1 MTINNF
7 TFFSPNGT
15 EFPVGSNNDAKL
27 YMMLSGMD
35 YTTFRR
41 TDWSSPIN
49 TALNIQYVNT
59 SLIVAGRYFELINHT
74 VALNANALNYIHIN
88 IDLTLTTNPVS
99 VSCETADHSN
109 SIDLNNSSGVY
120 KRVIDIITTDG
131 LGVTNRV
138 TPTQK
143 MKVGD
148 LTSNS
153 LKTGNLEYTG
163 SLKTPAKNVLASG
176 AFWLI
181 SGQVVNPTKAIT
193 DCANGWILHFTEY
206 TSGMGANT
214 KNSLNH
220 WFFIPK
226 ESVQLADVGHSFPL
240 ATSDGVYTS
249 KYAWLQGN
257 RITGHAANDNANS
270 KRFVL
275 QHVLEY

>member
-15 EFPVGSNNDAKL
+15 EFPVGANNDAKL

-41 TDWSSPIN
+41 TDWSAPVN
-49 TALNIQYVNT
+49 TAMNIQYVNT
-59 SLIVAGRYFELINHT
+59 SFIVAGRYFELINHT
-74 VALNANALNYIHIN
+74 VALDANALNYIHIN
-88 IDLTLTTNPVS
+88 IDLTLTDNPVS
-99 VSCETADHSN
+99 VSCESTDNSN
-109 SIDLNNSSGVY
+109 SIDLNNGSGVY

-143 MKVGD
+143 MNVGD

-176 AFWLI
+176 VWWLTA
-181 SGQVVNPTKAIT
+181 GQVANVSKNIS

-206 TSGMGANT
+206 KSGMNGNT
-214 KNSLNH
+214 KSSLNH

-240 ATSDGVYTS
+240 VTSDNVHTL
-249 KYAWLQGN
+249 KYVWLQGN
-257 RITGHAANDNANS
+257 KITGHAANDNTNS
-270 KRFVL
+270 KRFAL